1 MKERHDFEIAWTLRG
16 VDIADIDKQRQF
28 APEYAQLAY
37 EHMRLQE
44 VALGNFCTHKCLNVR
59 GSQRK
64 AQAILITSLNE
75 YRNCKVATAYLAV
88 SISDRY
94 LKTLAS
100 LGISAPDLNLLGV
113 TSLFIANKL
122 EEHTIPNSV

>member
-1 MKERHDFEIAWTLRG
+1 MKERREFEIHWTLRG
-16 VDIADIDKQRQF
+16 VDITDIDKQRQT

-37 EHMRLQE
+37 ENMRLQE

-75 YRNCKVATAYLAV
+75 YRNCKMSTAYLAV
-88 SISDRY
+88 NISDRY
-94 LKTLAS
+94 LKKLAS
-100 LGISAPDLNLLGV
+100 LGRSAPDLNLLGV
-113 TSLFIANKL
+113 TCLFIANKL
-122 EEHTIPNSV
+122 EEHTVPNSR